1 MYSLNINELKMKMNS
16 CGASKTPFLFAVD
29 FDISQGVFV
38 SNPLDQSD
46 ILFHTPL
53 GGNIPLQSS
62 TSAPEASLTAHP
74 ISYEE
79 YKHKFDIV
87 MAGLRRGDSFLTNLT
102 IKTPVDT
109 SLSLK
114 QILLA
119 STSPYRFLLPDNF
132 VCFSPERFMKI
143 TDSTISTN
151 PMKGTINADVPNA
164 AAVILADEKETE
176 EHYTIVDLLRND
188 LGMVADNIAVD
199 RFRYID
205 RISTSNNDILQVSSE
220 ISGSLSS
227 DYLSYIGDIIFK
239 MLPAGS
245 ISGAPKKSTINI
257 IHKAEGESR
266 NFYSGV
272 FGYFDGNKLDSAV
285 IIRYIEQR
293 DNHKYFRSGGGITIN
308 SDPVKEYDEVLAKIY
323 LPFI

>member
-1 MYSLNINELKMKMNS
+1 MKMDS
-16 CGASKTPFLFAVD
+16 CGASRTPFLFAVD
-29 FDISQGVFV
+29 FDMSKGVFV
-38 SNPLDQSD
+38 SNPLAQSE

-62 TSAPEASLTAHP
+62 TIVPDSFLTTHP

-119 STSPYRFLLPDNF
+119 STSPYRLLLPDDF
-132 VCFSPERFMKI
+132 VCFSPERFVKI
-143 TDSTISTN
+143 AEGIISTN
-151 PMKGTINADVPNA
+151 PMKGTINAEVPDA
-164 AAVILADEKETE
+164 EVVILADEKETE

-188 LGMVADNIAVD
+188 LGMVADNISVD

-205 RISTSNNDILQVSSE
+205 RINTSTKDILQVSSE
-220 ISGSLSS
+220 ISGSLPA
-227 DYLSYIGDIIFK
+227 DYSLHFGDIIFK
-239 MLPAGS
+239 ILPAGS
-245 ISGAPKKSTINI
+245 ISGAPKKSTIKI
-257 IHKAEGESR
+257 IHKAESESR

-272 FGYFDGNKLDSAV
+272 FGYFDGNQFDSAV

-293 DNHKYFRSGGGITIN
+293 DNRKYFRSGGGITIN
-308 SDPVKEYDEVLAKIY
+308 SDSKKEYEEVLAKIY